1 MTFNRTSSVCSLA
14 GRISRLYNL
23 ADEIKCNYLRMSLCG
38 LCGPRWDPI
47 RFRDFLATVFGNLH
61 YHYYWINSISYTTP
75 LSSSDQSARCT
86 CTDAAAAREQSDLR
100 SKAIHFFFFWTKF
113 NNVSPGRTQ
122 SPSLFVYIVNA
133 HTCKRYTLTHAHTH
147 TFGDRTPTE
156 PVFYVF
162 FAGSRAPRCSSRFAI
177 YVLQV
182 HTHNT
187 RMYTPR

>member
-1 MTFNRTSSVCSLA
+1 MAYVALDGIQFVFAIFSPRFSETFIIIIIELIQFHIRPRFRRRTSLRDVHVQMQQQQHASSPISVLK
-14 GRISRLYNL
+14 RYI
-23 ADEIKCNYLRMSLCG
+23 
-38 LCGPRWDPI
+38 
-47 RFRDFLATVFGNLH
+47 
-61 YHYYWINSISYTTP
+61 
-75 LSSSDQSARCT
+75 
-86 CTDAAAAREQSDLR
+86 
-100 SKAIHFFFFWTKF
+100 FFFFWTKF

-187 RMYTPR
+187 RISTPR